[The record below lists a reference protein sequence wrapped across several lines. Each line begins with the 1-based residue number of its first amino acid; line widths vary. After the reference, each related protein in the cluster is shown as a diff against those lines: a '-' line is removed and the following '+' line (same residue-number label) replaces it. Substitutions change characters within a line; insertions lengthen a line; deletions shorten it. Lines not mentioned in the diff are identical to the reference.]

1 MPRLQTECS
10 SAAAIP
16 AGTSTEL
23 VRNGS
28 PAMTSADGDVTDR
41 CGGRV
46 CGAANG

>member
-1 MPRLQTECS
+1 M
-10 SAAAIP
+10 P

-28 PAMTSADGDVTDR
+28 SATISADGDVTDR
-41 CGGRV
+41 CGARV

>member
-1 MPRLQTECS
+1 M
-10 SAAAIP
+10 P

-28 PAMTSADGDVTDR
+28 SASTSADGDVADR
-41 CGGRV
+41 RGGRV